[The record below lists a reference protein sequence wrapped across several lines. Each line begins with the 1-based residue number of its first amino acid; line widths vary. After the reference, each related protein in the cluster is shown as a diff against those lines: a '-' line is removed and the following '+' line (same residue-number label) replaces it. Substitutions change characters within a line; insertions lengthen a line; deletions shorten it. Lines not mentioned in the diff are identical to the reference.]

1 MLDNFNDDGFIF
13 LVNGDVKGQ
22 YFQYKMNYNTE
33 IEKVRKRVRQ
43 AMTDFLTRRNA
54 AEQTI
59 TSTCKEC
66 GVLNG
71 GIVWICWNCM
81 DDIPWD

>member
-1 MLDNFNDDGFIF
+1 M
-13 LVNGDVKGQ
+13 NGDVNGQ
-22 YFQYKMNYNTE
+22 YFQYNMNFNTE
-33 IEKVRKRVRQ
+33 FEKVRKRVRQ

-59 TSTCKEC
+59 TSTCKKC
-66 GVLNG
+66 GVSD
-71 GIVWICWNCM
+71 GIVLICWNCM